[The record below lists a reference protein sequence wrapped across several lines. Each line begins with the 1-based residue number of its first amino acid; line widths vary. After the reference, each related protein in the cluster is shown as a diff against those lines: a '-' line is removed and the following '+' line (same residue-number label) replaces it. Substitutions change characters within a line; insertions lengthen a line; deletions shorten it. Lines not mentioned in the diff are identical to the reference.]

1 MAVAILRPQR
11 HIFRLEARMK
21 STEKW
26 AFLFLSFF
34 IEEERHITERRKP
47 TRLHLSL
54 VNACTFACYYK

>member
-34 IEEERHITERRKP
+34 IEEERHITLKGGSP
-47 TRLHLSL
+47 QD
-54 VNACTFACYYK
+54 CTYLW